1 MNLTIVLSFV
11 FFTFLAAFIS
21 FVKSSGSSKTTT
33 TDFFFASRTNG
44 YLIIGASL
52 FFSNISSNQF
62 IGENESVY
70 MNNMSVIGWGITSVF
85 AMLIVSEYFIPI
97 YLKTGVMTTPDFL
110 EKRYDK
116 DTKLLVSI
124 VFLFSYI
131 VNLLPAVLYGGA
143 VAFSS
148 MFNVPTFFGISYWQ
162 SIWLLVFVIGI
173 LGSLYSIL
181 GGFKAIT
188 ISDTVLSTC
197 MFVLALII
205 PYYGLM
211 HLGGGSVESGL
222 EVLVSSK
229 KEHLNAIG
237 SETDAVPFSTLFTG
251 MIIVNLYYWGMEQY
265 IIQQA
270 IAGKSLKDSQKGIA
284 LACLAKLLC
293 PLLINIPGLIAVHMY
308 PSLNNT
314 AEVFPTLVK
323 DVLPGFLV
331 GLTASVLLG
340 AAITTYNAGLNSSST
355 LFVLNLYK
363 PYLKKKRGVEA
374 SEYELVRAGRLFQI
388 AISLFAVFFAP
399 FIIFSQ
405 QGFYN
410 YLQKV
415 GVLFTIPIFTI
426 IFLGFITKRVPAL
439 AAKAGLVTFIIC
451 YLLSQFVFDI
461 KLHFLH
467 VVAIIF
473 CITSLLMLI
482 IGRLKPRAT
491 PFVLELNNK
500 VDISPW
506 KNRHYYS
513 IVLLVLMV
521 LIYLVFSPLVLAK

>member
-1 MNLTIVLSFV
+1 MNLTAVSSFLL
-11 FFTFLAAFIS
+11 FMFLVAFIS
-21 FVKSSGSSKTTT
+21 FIKSSRSRKATT
-33 TDFFFASRTNG
+33 TDFFFANRTNG
-44 YLIIGASL
+44 YLVIGSSL

-70 MNNMSVIGWGITSVF
+70 INNMSVIGWGVTSVF

-97 YLKTGVMTTPDFL
+97 YLKSGIMTTPDFL

-116 DTKLLVSI
+116 STKVLVSV

-131 VNLLPAVLYGGA
+131 INLLPAVLYGGA
-143 VAFSS
+143 IAFSS
-148 MFNVPTFFGISYWQ
+148 MFNVPAFLGISYWE
-162 SIWLLVFVIGI
+162 SIWLLVFIVGI
-173 LGSLYSIL
+173 IGSLYSII

-197 MFVLALII
+197 MFILALII
-205 PYYGLM
+205 PYYGLRYLGDGSI
-211 HLGGGSVESGL
+211 HLGL
-222 EVLVSSK
+222 ETLLSSK
-229 KEHLNAIG
+229 KTHLNAIG
-237 SETDAVPFSTLFTG
+237 SETDAVPFSTIFTG
-251 MIIVNLYYWGMEQY
+251 MLIVNLYYWGMEQY
-265 IIQQA
+265 IVQQA

-308 PSLNNT
+308 PSLTNT
-314 AEVFPTLVK
+314 AEVFPLLVK
-323 DVLPGFLV
+323 DVLPAFLV

-363 PYLKKKRGVEA
+363 PYLQKKTNGEV
-374 SEYELVRAGRLFQI
+374 SERRLLRAGKLFQI
-388 AISLFAVFFAP
+388 CISLFAMLFAP

-405 QGFYN
+405 NGFYN

-415 GVLFTIPIFTI
+415 GSIFTIPIFTI
-426 IFLGFITKRVPAL
+426 IFIGFITRRVPAI
-439 AAKAGLVTFIIC
+439 AAKVGMIFFITC
-451 YLLSQFVFDI
+451 YVLSQFIFPV

-467 VVAIIF
+467 VLAIIF
-473 CITSLLMLI
+473 VITALLMI
-482 IGRLKPRAT
+482 AIGSAAPMKTPYTLK
-491 PFVLELNNK
+491 LDNK
-500 VDISPW
+500 VDIIPW

-513 IVLLVLMV
+513 FILLILMV
-521 LIYLVFSPLVLAK
+521 LIYVIFSPAVLAK

>member
-1 MNLTIVLSFV
+1 MNPTVVLSFLL
-11 FFTFLAAFIS
+11 FTFLAALIS
-21 FVKSSGSSKTTT
+21 FVKSSGSRKATT
-33 TDFFFASRTNG
+33 TDFFFANRTNG
-44 YLIIGASL
+44 WLIIGASL

-70 MNNMSVIGWGITSVF
+70 INNMSVIGWGVTSVV

-97 YLKTGVMTTPDFL
+97 YMKAGVMTTPDFL

-116 DTKLLVSI
+116 STKLLVSV

-131 VNLLPAVLYGGA
+131 INLLPAVLYGGA

-148 MFNVPTFFGISYWQ
+148 MFNIPSFLGISYWQ
-162 SIWLLVFVIGI
+162 SIWLLVFIIGI
-173 LGSLYSIL
+173 IGGIYSIV

-188 ISDTVLSTC
+188 ISDTVLSIC
-197 MFVLALII
+197 MFMLALII
-205 PYYGLM
+205 PYFGLRY
-211 HLGGGSVESGL
+211 LGDGSVEMGFQKIL
-222 EVLVSSK
+222 SSK
-229 KEHLNAIG
+229 TEHLNAIG

-251 MIIVNLYYWGMEQY
+251 MLIVNLYYWGMEQY

-270 IAGKSLKDSQKGIA
+270 IAGRSLKDSQKGIA
-284 LACLAKLLC
+284 LACFAKLLC

-308 PSLNNT
+308 PSLTNT

-363 PYLKKKRGVEA
+363 PYLEKKKKGDV
-374 SEYELVRAGRLFQI
+374 SERQLLRAGKIFQI
-388 AISLFAVFFAP
+388 CISLFAVFFAP
-399 FIIFSQ
+399 FIIFAQ
-405 QGFYN
+405 HGFYN

-426 IFLGFITKRVPAL
+426 IFLGFITKRLPAI
-439 AAKAGLVTFIIC
+439 AAKVGLVFFIVC
-451 YLLSQFVFDI
+451 YLASQLLMNL

-467 VVAIIF
+467 VIAIVF
-473 CITSLLMLI
+473 VITSVLMLL
-482 IGRLKPRAT
+482 IGRLYPQ
-491 PFVLELNNK
+491 PQPYVLQLDNK

-506 KNRHYYS
+506 KNRHYIS
-513 IVLLVLMV
+513 MLLLIIMV
-521 LIYLVFSPLVLAK
+521 IIYLVFSPVMLAG